1 MIDFPNVSHI
11 SIDDSK
17 RLEKSFFTP
26 SGKKYNQNRKSKK
39 LIALVVSLASVIV
52 VLLALFL
59 INFNI
64 VILPQYKNAF
74 KPETIDL
81 LNKNITS
88 AIRLINPQSASRV
101 MKGIIYINVPFN
113 TKTGFSITLKD
124 KMDMSNSRVI
134 LLIKKTRKE
143 FRLDTVLRDINF
155 FSNSGNPLETKILKP
170 NGRSFPYM
178 KISVMINDKTKS
190 TLNLRLIT
198 QLRFIFYQAKVDSLP
213 LLIKDIR
220 IEKRR

>member
-113 TKTGFSITLKD
+113 TKTGFSID
-124 KMDMSNSRVI
+124 R
-134 LLIKKTRKE
+134 
-143 FRLDTVLRDINF
+143 
-155 FSNSGNPLETKILKP
+155 
-170 NGRSFPYM
+170 
-178 KISVMINDKTKS
+178 KS
-190 TLNLRLIT
+190 TRLNSSHT
-198 QLRFIFYQAKVDSLP
+198 
-213 LLIKDIR
+213 DISR
-220 IEKRR
+220 MPSSA